1 MLRPG
6 LILLATA
13 GRPVAVNGRDGR
25 ITEVMVWVVVPR
37 FVMMTT
43 WVSVTP
49 TGTRAGPVSSGSSM
63 ETALACGVSPAWI
76 PSPLSGTLTR
86 GEVAELVVND
96 SVPSAV
102 PGAAGRNVTAA
113 VSSSPRDSMTGNV
126 TGTGVRR
133 PSLVSVTRPT
143 LNSLAGTGMSAALVV
158 TATPVNLTGAWTV
171 TETRLVMLVRT
182 PVGGKAT
189 ALPTA
194 AALGAGAL
202 NPSTWS
208 SPVPT
213 YTHPL
218 LVAGVQNLTA
228 VPMFADQIGL
238 SWHGA
243 AEVQGEGTP
252 PVDTSVPRA

>member
-6 LILLATA
+6 LILLPTA
-13 GRPVAVNGRDGR
+13 GRPEAANGREGR
-25 ITEVMVWVVVPR
+25 MTEVTVWVVVPR
-37 FVMMTT
+37 LVMMTT

-63 ETALACGVSPAWI
+63 ETALACGVSPAWV
-76 PSPLSGTLTR
+76 PSPLRGTSTR
-86 GEVAELVVND
+86 GEIAELVVND

-102 PGAAGRNVTAA
+102 PGAAGWNATVT
-113 VSSSPRDSMTGNV
+113 VSSSPLDSVTGNL
-126 TGTGVRR
+126 TGIRVWLPR
-133 PSLVSVTRPT
+133 LVSVTRPT
-143 LNSLAGTGMSAALVV
+143 LNSLAGTWASAAPVV
-158 TATPVNLTGAWTV
+158 TATPVNLTDAWAV

-182 PVGGKAT
+182 PVGAKAT

-194 AALGAGAL
+194 ADLGAGEL

-228 VPMFADQIGL
+228 VPTFADQIGL
-238 SWHGA
+238 SWH
-243 AEVQGEGTP
+243 
-252 PVDTSVPRA
+252 

>member
-6 LILLATA
+6 LILLPTA
-13 GRPVAVNGRDGR
+13 GRPAAANGPDGR
-25 ITEVMVWVVVPR
+25 MTEVTVWVVVPR
-37 FVMMTT
+37 LVMMTT

-49 TGTRAGPVSSGSSM
+49 TGTGAGPVSSGSSM
-63 ETALACGVSPAWI
+63 ETALACGVSPAWV

-86 GEVAELVVND
+86 GEIAELVAND

-113 VSSSPRDSMTGNV
+113 VSSSPRDSVTGNV

-133 PSLVSVTRPT
+133 PRLVSVTRPT
-143 LNSLAGTGMSAALVV
+143 LNSLAGTGVPEAPVV
-158 TATPVNLTGAWTV
+158 TATPVNLTRVWAV

-182 PVGGKAT
+182 PVGANAT

-218 LVAGVQNLTA
+218 SVAGVQNLTA
-228 VPMFADQIGL
+228 LPTLADQIGL

-252 PVDTSVPRA
+252 PLETSGPRA